1 MSQVSMQNRA
11 TSTIQSAGW
20 GSQPN
25 GLSSPGQAVHLPGL
39 NATPWQTGPAP
50 QWGLPAP
57 QPGMPTL
64 RAIMQEEQQAA
75 LQGRAAISHTTGS
88 INASRNGSAGDTG
101 QLPPPMNMA
110 QHHPVHQQQQQMQ
123 QQQHQ
128 QQMQHPQQQYPQ
140 QQQQPQRSGGFYMRN
155 KRDDSV
161 PVKGSWAQALNRP
174 PVEAPSNPPGV
185 VGFGNG
191 MVDLQMATEAF
202 RDAFSATA
210 PSMEGPLERDQDP
223 LLAEAYKSQANPITG
238 NVHCL
243 GCGKAFKEHSVL
255 GQHLKDKHQGRNTA
269 DASNAR
275 GNLTL
280 GDIMA
285 QAQAKRAAVPSQ
297 AAAAAERHQKQ
308 YSAFT
313 PGDSRGMREYLKRFP
328 NKASLAM
335 AVHKE
340 LGGSHT
346 KKKMS
351 RLKRIILRER
361 ADKAAAQAGT
371 AAEQAAEGLVKSKS
385 ALESLQKQLKE
396 AEEQLDE
403 GQVGFIPEASA
414 MTHKQVLE
422 MAVAEASRR
431 VHEATKQVTDAEEE
445 AAKKA
450 DERAKVWKTH
460 NGSNSTSP
468 NTTPSTSVEIVPKDS
483 QAGTTGQKE
492 QPASSSKAERSH
504 SADEAAAAVKAQM
517 LPSADDQYVSEQLQ
531 LMGLSLKHEAQ
542 LSADE
547 EFGAEAGSSS
557 SGGDHEEEWGLEA
570 FEDVLSSWLTAA
582 HSKTSQALMKAQA
595 SLPLRPRTAGNPS
608 GSQSTL
614 DRIQEQQQQL
624 LQEEAKAEKPKK
636 IKVASSKQ
644 AAHVDLTPADEDE
657 EEEPDSPSGLE
668 GWKDV
673 LSGWMDT
680 AGVSAPAQHA
690 QHADSNLAPQ
700 AGAQGSSK
708 KSATLDTA
716 NEAPGWL
723 ADVSS
728 DEEDEAEEKKDSV
741 VPPRTSSISESQLK
755 TAASQEGLSDTE
767 RQAAQPSTVNLNSAG
782 QQLPQQAQHA
792 GLPHA
797 PFPPSPLQGY
807 SVPFDSVM
815 STSGISSQ
823 DRRLE
828 GDLLS
833 RARSDPA
840 ALWPNS
846 ASGFPPRAG
855 LEHHGLAP
863 VATSVPT
870 SVYPADQGLPA
881 QALQNWKEQFNGLYR
896 SFGADQPGPAF
907 ATVPNPAFAGHR
919 FEPPSGSTAN
929 SHEFECAV
937 CSVTCCGIINFEQ
950 HCTSKKHLR
959 KAAAVAHAAVSSNS
973 LFLAGNDA
981 TPTASTASDGGTGTT
996 YVGIKAQCRTYCKQ
1010 VISAELNRV
1019 VVELLQQLLF
1029 WQERQKAQDPLKA
1042 TKKKRLVSGLR
1053 EVAKAVKLH
1062 KAKTVVV
1069 APNIEQIESEGGLD
1083 DLLGSILKQAEDFG
1097 LPVVFA
1103 LSRKKM
1109 GQVFGCRKKMSA
1121 IAILDYGGANEL
1133 FHQMS
1138 ALAKKG
1144 RVDYML
1150 YYKEDESNAISEM
1163 DPMALTRS
1171 DSDSSSILGQDIPA
1185 PILYRL
1191 RADGRKVPITDGQ
1204 GMDLARRKGL
1214 IQEVIVSPKRAS
1226 KTLADANSAFGPQLS
1241 QPETVVLHSVELPQ
1255 VQLGD
1260 REIADS
1266 PPEKAGDE
1274 AAPLRGVDLPKPLDL
1289 RSHPSLLQLQQQ
1301 QQQPQTNSLMT
1312 KCGLEPRSNS
1322 ETVWPTSRG
1331 SPDLTGISQSM
1342 SMSRI
1347 GSMNRLAAEVAT
1359 AGEMAG
1365 NRLGS
1370 ATPSVAT
1377 ASQQPGYMHYWGP
1390 TNNSALL
1397 PHQAMPL
1404 GVTSRNPS
1412 LEPSGTSLYVGASA
1426 VGAPFAH
1433 TSLQRESLSQH
1444 LARASPSLGARPPG
1458 PAAAVF
1464 PAASQDGR
1472 TPPGSSMHGSHFGAQ
1487 MPHLGGN
1494 RFPARETVGAQDL
1507 GAFNAA
1513 STPTGRAFRSAP
1525 GPAPHSA
1532 LPNALGPADPSVLF
1546 NDWQGLGGKPAPPPA
1561 APMGYGAYALSEQH
1575 MSYGSGA
1582 AYPGQHVEPPPLVSH
1597 PWQQAQL
1604 GAWPPHAQHM
1614 NPYPQAVG
1622 GMPPP
1627 YHQQQQQQ
1635 HMLNNAPRQLNAH
1648 AQEWKPRWA

>member
-11 TSTIQSAGW
+11 TSATQPAGW
-20 GSQPN
+20 GSHPD

-39 NATPWQTGPAP
+39 NATPWQRGPAP
-50 QWGLPAP
+50 QWGPPAP
-57 QPGMPTL
+57 QPGMSTL

-75 LQGRAAISHTTGS
+75 LQGRSATSQTTGS
-88 INASRNGSAGDTG
+88 INASRNGTAGDTR
-101 QLPPPMNMA
+101 QLHPPMNIA
-110 QHHPVHQQQQQMQ
+110 QRYPVRLQQQHMQQQQQQMQ

-128 QQMQHPQQQYPQ
+128 QQQLQ
-140 QQQQPQRSGGFYMRN
+140 QQQQPQQSGGFYMRN

-161 PVKGSWAQALNRP
+161 PVKGNWAQALNRP
-174 PVEAPSNPPGV
+174 PIEAPSNSPGIA
-185 VGFGNG
+185 GFGNG
-191 MVDLQMATEAF
+191 VVDLQMATEAF

-210 PSMEGPLERDQDP
+210 PSMEGPLEREQDP

-243 GCGKAFKEHSVL
+243 GCGKAFKEHTVL
-255 GQHLKDKHQGRNTA
+255 AQHLKGKHQGRNIA

-285 QAQAKRAAVPSQ
+285 QAQAKKAAAAPSQ

-371 AAEQAAEGLVKSKS
+371 AAEEAAEGLVKSKN

-445 AAKKA
+445 AVEKA

-460 NGSNSTSP
+460 NSSNSNSTSP
-468 NTTPSTSVEIVPKDS
+468 NATPSTSVEIVPKDS
-483 QAGTTGQKE
+483 QAGSTSQTK
-492 QPASSSKAERSH
+492 QPASPSKADCSH
-504 SADEAAAAVKAQM
+504 SADEAAVAVDAQTQ
-517 LPSADDQYVSEQLQ
+517 PSADDHYVSEQLQ

-542 LSADE
+542 QSADE
-547 EFGAEAGSSS
+547 ESGSEAGSNS
-557 SGGDHEEEWGLEA
+557 SGGDEEERGLEA

-582 HSKTSQALMKAQA
+582 HSRTSQALMKAQA

-608 GSQSTL
+608 GGQSTL

-624 LQEEAKAEKPKK
+624 MQEEAKAEKPKK
-636 IKVASSKQ
+636 IKGASSKQ
-644 AAHVDLTPADEDE
+644 AAQVDHTLADEDE
-657 EEEPDSPSGLE
+657 EEEPDSPSGIE

-680 AGVSAPAQHA
+680 AGVTAPAQHA
-690 QHADSNLAPQ
+690 QHANSNAALQ
-700 AGAQGSSK
+700 AVEQGSSK
-708 KSATLDTA
+708 KAPKLDTA
-716 NEAPGWL
+716 NAAPGWL

-728 DEEDEAEEKKDSV
+728 DDEDEAEEKKDSV
-741 VPPRTSSISESQLK
+741 GPPRTSSIFESQLD
-755 TAASQEGLSDTE
+755 TAASQEGLSGTE
-767 RQAAQPSTVNLNSAG
+767 RQAGQPSTVNLNSAG
-782 QQLPQQAQHA
+782 QQMPQQAQHA
-792 GLPHA
+792 GVPHTS
-797 PFPPSPLQGY
+797 FPPSPLQGY
-807 SVPFDSVM
+807 SVM

-833 RARSDPA
+833 HARSDPA
-840 ALWPNS
+840 ALWTNS
-846 ASGFPPRAG
+846 APPRAG
-855 LEHHGLAP
+855 LEHHGLQA
-863 VATSVPT
+863 VATSVPAP
-870 SVYPADQGLPA
+870 VYPADQGLPA
-881 QALQNWKEQFNGLYR
+881 QALQNWKEQFKGLYR

-907 ATVPNPAFAGHR
+907 ATIPNPAFAGHR
-919 FEPPSGSTAN
+919 FEPPPGSTAN

-937 CSVTCCGIINFEQ
+937 CNVTCCGIINFEQ

-973 LFLAGNDA
+973 LFLAGSDA
-981 TPTASTASDGGTGTT
+981 TPTASTASDGGNGTT

-1053 EVAKAVKLH
+1053 EVAKAVKLR

-1083 DLLGSILKQAEDFG
+1083 DLLGSILKQAEENG

-1121 IAILDYGGANEL
+1121 IAILEYGGANEL

-1150 YYKEDESNAISEM
+1150 YYSEDESNALPEM
-1163 DPMALTRS
+1163 DPMALIRS
-1171 DSDSSSILGQDIPA
+1171 DSDSSSILGQDGPT

-1214 IQEVIVSPKRAS
+1214 IQEVVVSPKRAS
-1226 KTLADANSAFGPQLS
+1226 ETLADANSAFSPQLS
-1241 QPETVVLHSVELPQ
+1241 HPETVVLHSVELPQ

-1274 AAPLRGVDLPKPLDL
+1274 AAPQNGRDLPKPLEL
-1289 RSHPSLLQLQQQ
+1289 RSHPSLLQLP

-1312 KCGLEPRSNS
+1312 ECGLEPCS
-1322 ETVWPTSRG
+1322 ETVRPSSRG
-1331 SPDLTGISQSM
+1331 SPDLGGISQ

-1347 GSMNRLAAEVAT
+1347 GSMNRLPPEVAT
-1359 AGEMAG
+1359 AREMAG

-1370 ATPSVAT
+1370 ATPSAAAV
-1377 ASQQPGYMHYWGP
+1377 SQQPGYMHYWGS
-1390 TNNSALL
+1390 TNNSAPL
-1397 PHQAMPL
+1397 PHRAMPL

-1412 LEPSGTSLYVGASA
+1412 LGPSGMSPYVGASA

-1433 TSLQRESLSQH
+1433 TSLQRESLTQH
-1444 LARASPSLGARPPG
+1444 LARASQSLGARPPG

-1464 PAASQDGR
+1464 PDHSQDGKR
-1472 TPPGSSMHGSHFGAQ
+1472 PPSSSMHGGHFGAQ
-1487 MPHLGGN
+1487 MPHFGGN
-1494 RFPARETVGAQDL
+1494 PFPAEETVGGQDL

-1513 STPTGRAFRSAP
+1513 SAPTGRAFGSAP
-1525 GPAPHSA
+1525 GPVSQNA
-1532 LPNALGPADPSVLF
+1532 LPNALGPADPSVF
-1546 NDWQGLGGKPAPPPA
+1546 YNGWQGLGGKPTPPPA
-1561 APMGYGAYALSEQH
+1561 APVGYAAAYTLSEHH
-1575 MSYGSGA
+1575 MPYRSPA
-1582 AYPGQHVEPPPLVSH
+1582 AYPGQHVQPPPLVSH
-1597 PWQQAQL
+1597 PWQQAQPR
-1604 GAWPPHAQHM
+1604 GWAPHAQHM
-1614 NPYPQAVG
+1614 NPYPQSVG
-1622 GMPPP
+1622 GMLPP

-1635 HMLNNAPRQLNAH
+1635 HMLSNVPRQLNAH

>member
-1 MSQVSMQNRA
+1 MQNRA
-11 TSTIQSAGW
+11 TSATQSSGW
-20 GSQPN
+20 ASQPN

-39 NATPWQTGPAP
+39 NATPWQTRPAP
-50 QWGLPAP
+50 QWGPPVP

-64 RAIMQEEQQAA
+64 RAIMQEEQQAS
-75 LQGRAAISHTTGS
+75 LQGRSATSHTTGS
-88 INASRNGSAGDTG
+88 VNASRNGPAGDTC

-110 QHHPVHQQQQQMQ
+110 QHYPGHVQQQQMQ
-123 QQQHQ
+123 QQHQQHQLQQQQHQ
-128 QQMQHPQQQYPQ
+128 QQHLQQQ

-161 PVKGSWAQALNRP
+161 PVKGNWAQALNRP
-174 PVEAPSNPPGV
+174 PAEAPSKPPGMP
-185 VGFGNG
+185 GFGNG

-210 PSMEGPLERDQDP
+210 PSMEGPPEREQDP
-223 LLAEAYKSQANPITG
+223 LLAEAHKSQANPITG

-243 GCGKAFKEHSVL
+243 GCGKAFKEHIVL
-255 GQHLKDKHQGRNTA
+255 AQHLKDKHQGRNIA

-285 QAQAKRAAVPSQ
+285 RAQAKRAAVPSQ

-313 PGDSRGMREYLKRFP
+313 PGDSRGMREYLKTFP

-361 ADKAAAQAGT
+361 ADKAATQAGT

-396 AEEQLDE
+396 AEEQLDK
-403 GQVGFIPEASA
+403 GQVEFIPEASA

-431 VHEATKQVTDAEEE
+431 VHEATKQVADAEEE

-483 QAGTTGQKE
+483 LAGGTSQTE
-492 QPASSSKAERSH
+492 QPAFSTRAERSH
-504 SADEAAAAVKAQM
+504 SADEAAASVKPQTQ
-517 LPSADDQYVSEQLQ
+517 PSADDQYVNEQLQ
-531 LMGLSLKHEAQ
+531 LMGLSLQHEAH

-547 EFGAEAGSSS
+547 ESGSEAGSSGSSS
-557 SGGDHEEEWGLEA
+557 SGGDEEERGLEA

-582 HSKTSQALMKAQA
+582 HSKTSQALMKAQV
-595 SLPLRPRTAGNPS
+595 SLPLRPRTAGNP
-608 GSQSTL
+608 GGGQSTL

-624 LQEEAKAEKPKK
+624 VQEEAKAEKPKK
-636 IKVASSKQ
+636 IKGAGSKQ
-644 AAHVDLTPADEDE
+644 AAQLEHTPVDEDE
-657 EEEPDSPSGLE
+657 EEEPDSPSGIE

-673 LSGWMDT
+673 LSGWIDT
-680 AGVSAPAQHA
+680 AGVTAPAQHA
-690 QHADSNLAPQ
+690 QQANSNPARQ
-700 AGAQGSSK
+700 AVEQSSSK
-708 KSATLDTA
+708 KTPKLDSASET
-716 NEAPGWL
+716 PGWL

-728 DEEDEAEEKKDSV
+728 DDEDEAEEKKDSV
-741 VPPRTSSISESQLK
+741 GPPRTSSISESQLN

-767 RQAAQPSTVNLNSAG
+767 RQAAQPSAVNLNSAG
-782 QQLPQQAQHA
+782 QQLPQHAQH
-792 GLPHA
+792 LHA

-807 SVPFDSVM
+807 SVPFDNVM

-840 ALWPNS
+840 ALWPNP
-846 ASGFPPRAG
+846 APGFPPRAG
-855 LEHHGLAP
+855 LEHHGLPP
-863 VATSVPT
+863 VATSVPAPA
-870 SVYPADQGLPA
+870 YPADQGLPA
-881 QALQNWKEQFNGLYR
+881 QALQNWKEQFKGLYR

-907 ATVPNPAFAGHR
+907 ATIPNPAFAGHR
-919 FEPPSGSTAN
+919 FEPPPGSTAN

-959 KAAAVAHAAVSSNS
+959 KATAVAHAAVSSNS
-973 LFLAGNDA
+973 LFLAGSDA

-1053 EVAKAVKLH
+1053 EVAKAVKLR

-1150 YYKEDESNAISEM
+1150 YYNEDESNVLPEM

-1171 DSDSSSILGQDIPA
+1171 DSDSSSILGQDGPA

-1214 IQEVIVSPKRAS
+1214 IQEVVVSPKRAS

-1266 PPEKAGDE
+1266 PPEKVGDE
-1274 AAPLRGVDLPKPLDL
+1274 SAPHNGRDLPKPLDL

-1301 QQQPQTNSLMT
+1301 QQQSQTNSLMT
-1312 KCGLEPRSNS
+1312 ECGLEPRSNS
-1322 ETVWPTSRG
+1322 ETARPSSRG

-1347 GSMNRLAAEVAT
+1347 GSMNRLAPEVAT

-1365 NRLGS
+1365 NRLGA
-1370 ATPSVAT
+1370 ATPSVIAV
-1377 ASQQPGYMHYWGP
+1377 SQQPGYMHYWGS
-1390 TNNSALL
+1390 TNSSAPL

-1404 GVTSRNPS
+1404 GVTSKNPS
-1412 LEPSGTSLYVGASA
+1412 LEPSGASLYAGASA

-1433 TSLQRESLSQH
+1433 TSLQRESLTQH
-1444 LARASPSLGARPPG
+1444 LARASQSLGARPV
-1458 PAAAVF
+1458 AAVF
-1464 PAASQDGR
+1464 PTASQDGR
-1472 TPPGSSMHGSHFGAQ
+1472 GPPGSSLHGGRFGAQ
-1487 MPHLGGN
+1487 MPHLGRN
-1494 RFPARETVGAQDL
+1494 RFPARGTMGGQDL

-1513 STPTGRAFRSAP
+1513 SAPTGRAFGSAP
-1525 GPAPHSA
+1525 VPVPRSA
-1532 LPNALGPADPSVLF
+1532 LPNALGPADPSVSF

-1561 APMGYGAYALSEQH
+1561 APMGYAAAYALSEQH
-1575 MSYGSGA
+1575 MSYGSSA
-1582 AYPGQHVEPPPLVSH
+1582 AYPGQHVEPPLAMSH

-1604 GAWPPHAQHM
+1604 GGWPPHAQHM
-1614 NPYPQAVG
+1614 NPYAQAVG

-1627 YHQQQQQQ
+1627 YHHQQQQQQ
-1635 HMLNNAPRQLNAH
+1635 HMLSNAPRQLNAD